1 MDTGEFIEKGSSN
14 DPPGTQA
21 PAAPVEPLAIS
32 APARVAR
39 GVYIAGIYL
48 LGVAVLVQFL
58 FAGLGIFFDPQFLAF
73 WHAAV
78 GAGVIGGLSLVLVPI
93 GLLGRVSGRTL
104 WLTASVL
111 GLVVLQSLLLTP
123 FHAGASGAVR
133 AVSALHVVN
142 ALLIFWVVYQLV
154 IRASALRSA
163 QVASRQWPRSS
174 VRGIGRV

>member
-1 MDTGEFIEKGSSN
+1 MTMDTGEFIEKGPSN
-14 DPPGTQA
+14 DALGTESA
-21 PAAPVEPLAIS
+21 AAPVEPQAIP
-32 APARVAR
+32 AAARVAR

-58 FAGLGIFFDPQFLAF
+58 FAGLGIFFDSQFLAL
-73 WHAAV
+73 WHAVV

-111 GLVVLQSLLLTP
+111 GLVVLQSLLLAP
-123 FHAGASGAVR
+123 FHMGASGALR

-142 ALLIFWVVYQLV
+142 ALLIVWVVYQLV
-154 IRASALRSA
+154 MRASALRSA
-163 QVASRQWPRSS
+163 
-174 VRGIGRV
+174 